1 LFQLFSLSLCLTIVR
16 RVVVLP
22 CVAVVVPVCHDVV
35 VAVVLVCRDAVVA
48 VPALPDDVAAV
59 AAPACRDAVVAVVPV
74 CHDAVVFR
82 LCT

>member
-1 LFQLFSLSLCLTIVR
+1 LFQLFSLPLYLTIVR
-16 RVVVLP
+16 RAVVLP

-35 VAVVLVCRDAVVA
+35 VAVVLVCHDAVA

-59 AAPACRDAVVAVVPV
+59 AAPVCRDVVAAVVPV